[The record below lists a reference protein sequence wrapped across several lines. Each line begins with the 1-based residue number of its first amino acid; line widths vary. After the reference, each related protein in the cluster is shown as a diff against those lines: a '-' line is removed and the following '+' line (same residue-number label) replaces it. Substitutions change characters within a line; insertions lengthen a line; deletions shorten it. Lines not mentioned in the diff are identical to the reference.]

1 MLTLNFH
8 SSSHIAIGTD
18 SEIIVL
24 KKCADKFIEEKRLKG
39 HIEDVNTCSFSMDGK
54 YLVSGGKDKTVRLWD
69 LELSE
74 CIKII
79 GRHETRVINCEL
91 SADGKQIIS
100 LDEEIY

>member
-8 SSSHIAIGTD
+8 SSSVGIFKNLRSIP
-18 SEIIVL
+18 E
-24 KKCADKFIEEKRLKG
+24 LKG